1 MNRSLRIA
9 IAVAIVLACIPT
21 AAFCGPEG
29 RAADVQDLDDRVLAV
44 EGLAG
49 PEAVHWDADQGVW
62 FISNFNGEAAG
73 DANGFVS
80 KVASD
85 GEILELEFM
94 TGTEAHPLHGPRGM
108 RIDGEWLWVADAEGL
123 HAFDRRSGE
132 QMEFLDFASFEPGFL
147 NDIELGPDGALY
159 LTDTGNARL
168 FRIVDGE
175 ISVVADADLASPPNG
190 IARDPTGAS
199 LVLAPW
205 GGGRMLM
212 HYAPDSGELS
222 DGPTLPD
229 GGNMDGLEP
238 WQGGLL
244 VASQADQAIWFVKDG
259 EAEIIIRTPG
269 RPADIGLD
277 AEGARI
283 AVPYIALDRVDIWSL
298 PEAP

>member
-1 MNRSLRIA
+1 MNRAFRIA
-9 IAVAIVLACIPT
+9 IAIAIVVACIPMV
-21 AAFCGPEG
+21 AFCGSEG
-29 RAADVQDLDDRVLAV
+29 EAADVQDLDDRVLAV

-49 PEAVHWDADQGVW
+49 PEAVHWDADQDVW
-62 FISNFNGEAAG
+62 FISNFNGEASG

-80 KVASD
+80 KVASR
-85 GEILELEFM
+85 GEVLELEFM
-94 TGTEAHPLHGPRGM
+94 TGTDAHPLHGPRGM
-108 RIDGEWLWVADAEGL
+108 RIDGERLWVADADGL
-123 HAFDRRSGE
+123 HAFDRRTGE
-132 QMEFLDFASFEPGFL
+132 HLEFIDFTAYEPGFL
-147 NDIELGPDGALY
+147 NDVELGPEGSIY

-168 FRIVDGE
+168 FRVVDGE
-175 ISVVADADLASPPNG
+175 ISVVADAGLDSPPNG
-190 IARDPTGAS
+190 IAWDPSAAS

-212 HYAPDSGELS
+212 HFGPDSGELS